1 MSHYANLQTNITDQE
16 ALIRALCRM
25 TNRNGRLLQRNMIE
39 VHDKAQHLYGFQ
51 GDRRSQ
57 VANVIIRREN
67 VGGAANDVGFVR
79 GSDGKFQA
87 IISEYDSG
95 HYTAAWLGKMT
106 CFYGVEKSKIELD
119 AKGIKY
125 VEGVDKTQGNCPT
138 LEAFFEAPKAK
149 KTVTNFFG

>member
-16 ALIRALCRM
+16 ALIRALCQM
-25 TNRNGRLLQRNMIE
+25 KNRNGHSITRNMIE
-39 VHDKAQHLYGFQ
+39 VHDKAQHLFGYQ
-51 GDRRSQ
+51 GDQRSQ
-57 VANVIIRREN
+57 TANVIIRRQN

-79 GSDGKFQA
+79 GSNGKFQA

-95 HYTAAWLGKMT
+95 YYTAEWLAKMT
-106 CFYGVEKSKIELD
+106 TWYGVEKSKIELD

-125 VEGVDKTQGNCPT
+125 VEGVDKAQGNCPT